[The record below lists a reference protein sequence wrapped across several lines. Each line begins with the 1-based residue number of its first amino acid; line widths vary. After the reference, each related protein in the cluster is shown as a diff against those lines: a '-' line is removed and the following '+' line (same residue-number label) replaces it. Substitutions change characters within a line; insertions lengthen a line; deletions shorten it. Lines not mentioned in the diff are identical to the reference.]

1 MKTKR
6 ARRLRWR
13 LAMPLTVAFFLLWLG
28 TMVVLTNSACDRL
41 EGTVSQ
47 EYEYAQKALE
57 EQWEIYQTNRDN
69 GLGAQ
74 ADHILMYNLSAASG
88 GLTDIG
94 EGGMA
99 FLVRNSL
106 GQEVRSQLSYGYGHE
121 AGVDQGQR
129 WYLYF
134 DDGLDDEG
142 QLQLARWIT
151 QHRVHSWD
159 FSLYPPDSWQWETL
173 SQIGEDLANVD
184 GTYARVTGVERPG
197 YAVDVQKIEL
207 VHPDGTTEVMV
218 ETNTTGDNSITL
230 ELKFVEIASVL
241 LPNLYSTGK
250 DGPIDMELRLAH
262 FRAAQDRVHQG
273 ATEMH
278 GSSLTVS
285 GQLFGISEGDGNA
298 MRVVGGQCDIRR
310 AAVQG
315 QWFLYISTFLLTAV
329 AVLLLSAHL
338 SRKVTEPVEQ
348 MSQGA
353 QKGRCPTD
361 GPVQELNALAEAF
374 NAAQD
379 QLEGQLERERAFT
392 RGAAH
397 ELKTPLAIIR
407 THAEALGEDIAP
419 EKRGEYLNIILEESD
434 RMGQLVGRL
443 LELTRLES
451 GVALNVAPLNLA
463 DVVREVWSPLALQLE
478 QKEVSLSLELE
489 EVWLEGDRERLK
501 EAVGNLA
508 SNALR
513 HVEKGKRIQVSLVRK
528 GEQVRISVYNDGPVI
543 PDKDLPHLFEPFYR
557 GDKSRSRD
565 SGGTG
570 LGLAIVRAAVSA
582 HGGSCG
588 VEQRAGGPCFWLCLP
603 VGQDEGTVS

>member
-13 LAMPLTVAFFLLWLG
+13 LAVPLTVAFFLLWLG

-57 EQWEIYQTNRDN
+57 EQWEIYQNNRDN
-69 GLGAQ
+69 DLGAQ

-106 GQEVRSQLSYGYGHE
+106 GQEVRSQLAYGYGHE

-142 QLQLARWIT
+142 QLKLARWLT
-151 QHRVHSWD
+151 QHRIHSWD
-159 FSLYPPDSWQWETL
+159 FALYPPDSWQRETL
-173 SQIGEDLANVD
+173 SQNGEDLANVD
-184 GTYARVTGVERPG
+184 GTYARVTGVERSG
-197 YAVDVQKIEL
+197 YAMDVQKIEL

-218 ETNTTGDNSITL
+218 ETDTTGEDSITL
-230 ELKFVEIASVL
+230 ELKFMRVASVL
-241 LPNLYSTGK
+241 LPDYRGEGK
-250 DGPIDMELRLAH
+250 AGPIDMELRLSN
-262 FRAAQDRVHQG
+262 FREAQNRVHQG

-278 GSSLTVS
+278 GSSFIVS
-285 GQLFGISEGDGNA
+285 GKLFGITEEDSHA
-298 MRVVGGQCDIRR
+298 IRVVGGQCDIRR

-315 QWFLYISTFLLTAV
+315 QWFLYISTFLLTAA

-338 SRKVTEPVEQ
+338 SKQVTRPVEQ
-348 MSQGA
+348 LSQGA
-353 QKGRCPTD
+353 QKGRCETD
-361 GPVQELNALAEAF
+361 GPVQELNALGEAF
-374 NAAQD
+374 NASQE

-463 DVVREVWSPLALQLE
+463 DVVREVWNPLALQLE

-513 HVEKGKRIQVSLVRK
+513 HVEKGKRIQVSLVK
-528 GEQVRISVYNDGPVI
+528 QGEQVRISVYNDGPVI

>member
-13 LAMPLTVAFFLLWLG
+13 LAVPLTVAFFLLWLG
-28 TMVVLTNSACDRL
+28 TMVVLTNFACDRL

-57 EQWEIYQTNRDN
+57 EQWEIYQNNRDN

-106 GQEVRSQLSYGYGHE
+106 GQEVRSQLAYGYGHE

-142 QLQLARWIT
+142 QLQLARWLT
-151 QHRVHSWD
+151 QHRSRSWD
-159 FSLYPPDSWQWETL
+159 FALYPPDSWP
-173 SQIGEDLANVD
+173 GDGDLPNVD
-184 GTYARVTGVERPG
+184 GTYARVTGVERSG
-197 YAVDVQKIEL
+197 YAIDVQKIEL
-207 VHPDGTTEVMV
+207 VHPDGTTETMV
-218 ETNTTGDNSITL
+218 ETDTTGEDSITL
-230 ELKFVEIASVL
+230 ELKFMRVASVL
-241 LPNLYSTGK
+241 LPDYRGEGK
-250 DGPIDMELRLAH
+250 AGPIDMELRLSN
-262 FRAAQDRVHQG
+262 FREAQNRVHQG

-278 GSSLTVS
+278 GSSFIVS
-285 GQLFGISEGDGNA
+285 GKLFGITEEDSHA
-298 MRVVGGQCDIRR
+298 IRVVGGQCDIRR

-315 QWFLYISTFLLTAV
+315 QWFLYISTFLLTAA

-338 SRKVTEPVEQ
+338 SKQVTRPVEQ
-348 MSQGA
+348 LSQGA
-353 QKGRCPTD
+353 QKGRCETD

-397 ELKTPLAIIR
+397 ELKTPLAFIR

-451 GVALNVAPLNLA
+451 GVALNVARLNLA
-463 DVVREVWSPLALQLE
+463 DVVREVWNPLALQLE

-513 HVEKGKRIQVSLVRK
+513 HVEKGKHIQVSLAK
-528 GEQVRISVYNDGPVI
+528 QGEQVRVSVYNDGPAI

-603 VGQDEGTVS
+603 VGQNEGTVS

>member
-6 ARRLRWR
+6 PRRLRWR
-13 LAMPLTVAFFLLWLG
+13 LAVPLTAAFFLLWLG

-57 EQWEIYQTNRDN
+57 EQWEIYQNNRDN
-69 GLGAQ
+69 DLGAQ

-106 GQEVRSQLSYGYGHE
+106 GQEVHSQLAYGYGHE

-142 QLQLARWIT
+142 QLKLARWLT
-151 QHRVHSWD
+151 QHRSRSWD
-159 FSLYPPDSWQWETL
+159 FALYSPDSWPGD
-173 SQIGEDLANVD
+173 SDLPNVD
-184 GTYARVTGVERPG
+184 GTYARVTGVERSG
-197 YAVDVQKIEL
+197 YAIDVQKIEL
-207 VHPDGTTEVMV
+207 VHPDGTTETMV
-218 ETNTTGDNSITL
+218 ETDTTGEDSITL
-230 ELKFVEIASVL
+230 ELKFMRVASVL
-241 LPNLYSTGK
+241 LPDYRGEGK
-250 DGPIDMELRLAH
+250 AGPIDMELRLSH
-262 FRAAQDRVHQG
+262 FRAAQDRVHRG
-273 ATEMH
+273 TEEMD

-285 GQLFGISEGDGNA
+285 GQLFGITEEDSHA
-298 MRVVGGQCDIRR
+298 IRVVGGQCDIRR

-315 QWFLYISTFLLTAV
+315 QWFLYLSTFLPTAA
-329 AVLLLSAHL
+329 AVLLLSAYL
-338 SRKVTEPVEQ
+338 SKQVTRPVERL
-348 MSQGA
+348 SQGA
-353 QKGRCPTD
+353 QKGRCEID
-361 GPVQELNALAEAF
+361 GPVQELNALGEAF

-463 DVVREVWSPLALQLE
+463 DVVREVWNPLALQLE

-513 HVEKGKRIQVSLVRK
+513 HVEKGKHIQVSLAK
-528 GEQVRISVYNDGPVI
+528 QGEQVRVSVYNDGPAI

-603 VGQDEGTVS
+603 VGQNEGTVS

>member
-1 MKTKR
+1 MNKSR
-6 ARRLRWR
+6 PRRLRWR
-13 LAMPLTVAFFLLWLG
+13 LAVPLTVAFFLLWLG

-57 EQWEIYQTNRDN
+57 EQWEIYQNNRNND
-69 GLGAQ
+69 LGAQ

-106 GQEVRSQLSYGYGHE
+106 GQEVRSQLAYGYGHE

-134 DDGLDDEG
+134 DSGLDDEG

-151 QHRVHSWD
+151 QHRSRSGD
-159 FSLYPPDSWQWETL
+159 FALYPPDSWQWDTL
-173 SQIGEDLANVD
+173 TEDGSNPPNAD
-184 GTYARVTGVERPG
+184 GTYARVTGVERSG
-197 YAVDVQKIEL
+197 YAMDVQKIEL
-207 VHPDGTTEVMV
+207 VHPDGTTETMV
-218 ETNTTGDNSITL
+218 ETDTTGEDSITL
-230 ELKFVEIASVL
+230 ELKFMRVGSVL
-241 LPNLYSTGK
+241 VPDYYSNRN
-250 DGPIDMELRLAH
+250 DGPIDMELRLSN

-285 GQLFGISEGDGNA
+285 GQLFGISEDGNA
-298 MRVVGGQCDIRR
+298 MRVVAGQYDIRR

-315 QWFLYISTFLLTAV
+315 QWFLYLSTFLLTAA

-338 SRKVTEPVEQ
+338 SKQVTRPVEQ
-348 MSQGA
+348 LSQGA
-353 QKGRCPTD
+353 QKGRCKTD
-361 GPVQELNALAEAF
+361 GPVQELNALGEAF
-374 NAAQD
+374 NAAQE

-419 EKRGEYLNIILEESD
+419 EKLGEYLNIILEESD

-451 GVALNVAPLNLA
+451 GVALNMAPLNLA

-528 GEQVRISVYNDGPVI
+528 GEQVRISVYNDGPLI
-543 PDKDLPHLFEPFYR
+543 SEKDLPHLFEPFYR

>member
-13 LAMPLTVAFFLLWLG
+13 LAVPLTVAFFLLWLG

-57 EQWEIYQTNRDN
+57 EQWEIYQNNRDN

-106 GQEVRSQLSYGYGHE
+106 GQEVRSQLAYGYGHE

-151 QHRVHSWD
+151 QRRIHSWD
-159 FSLYPPDSWQWETL
+159 FALYPPDSWQWETL
-173 SQIGEDLANVD
+173 SQNGEDLANVD

-207 VHPDGTTEVMV
+207 VHPDGTTEVIV
-218 ETNTTGDNSITL
+218 ETNTTGENSITL

-250 DGPIDMELRLAH
+250 DGPVDMELRLSN
-262 FRAAQDRVHQG
+262 FREAQNRVHQG

-285 GQLFGISEGDGNA
+285 GQLFGISQGDGNA

-315 QWFLYISTFLLTAV
+315 QWFLYLSTFLLTAA

-338 SRKVTEPVEQ
+338 SKQVTRPVERL
-348 MSQGA
+348 SQGA
-353 QKGRCPTD
+353 QKGRCEID

-374 NAAQD
+374 NAAQE

-419 EKRGEYLNIILEESD
+419 DKRGEYLNIILEESD

-451 GVALNVAPLNLA
+451 GVALNVARLNLA
-463 DVVREVWSPLALQLE
+463 DVVREVWNPLALQLE
-478 QKEVSLSLELE
+478 KKEVSLSLELE

-513 HVEKGKRIQVSLVRK
+513 HVERGKRIQVSLVK
-528 GEQVRISVYNDGPVI
+528 QGEQVRVSVYNDGPVI

>member
-1 MKTKR
+1 MNKSR
-6 ARRLRWR
+6 PRRLRWR
-13 LAMPLTVAFFLLWLG
+13 LAVPLTVAFFLLWLG

-57 EQWEIYQTNRDN
+57 EQWEIYQNNRDN

-88 GLTDIG
+88 GLTDVG

-106 GQEVRSQLSYGYGHE
+106 GQEVRSQLAYGYGHE

-151 QHRVHSWD
+151 QRRIHSWD
-159 FSLYPPDSWQWETL
+159 FALYPPDSWQRETL
-173 SQIGEDLANVD
+173 SQNGEDLANVD
-184 GTYARVTGVERPG
+184 GTYARVTGVERSG
-197 YAVDVQKIEL
+197 YAIDVQKIEL

-218 ETNTTGDNSITL
+218 ETDTTGEDSITL
-230 ELKFVEIASVL
+230 ELKFMRVASVL
-241 LPNLYSTGK
+241 LPDYRGEGK
-250 DGPIDMELRLAH
+250 AGPIDMELRLSN
-262 FRAAQDRVHQG
+262 FREAQNRVHQG

-278 GSSLTVS
+278 GSSFIVS
-285 GQLFGISEGDGNA
+285 GKLFGITEEDSHA
-298 MRVVGGQCDIRR
+298 IRVVGGQCDIRR

-315 QWFLYISTFLLTAV
+315 QWFLYISTFLLTAA

-338 SRKVTEPVEQ
+338 SKQVTRPVEQ
-348 MSQGA
+348 LSQGA
-353 QKGRCPTD
+353 QKGRCEID

-451 GVALNVAPLNLA
+451 GVALNVARLNLA
-463 DVVREVWSPLALQLE
+463 DVVREVWNPLALQLE

-513 HVEKGKRIQVSLVRK
+513 HVKKGKRIQVSLVK
-528 GEQVRISVYNDGPVI
+528 QGEQVRVSVYNDGPLI
-543 PDKDLPHLFEPFYR
+543 SEKDLPHLFEPFYR

-603 VGQDEGTVS
+603 VGQVEEAVS

>member
-1 MKTKR
+1 
-6 ARRLRWR
+6 
-13 LAMPLTVAFFLLWLG
+13 
-28 TMVVLTNSACDRL
+28 
-41 EGTVSQ
+41 
-47 EYEYAQKALE
+47 
-57 EQWEIYQTNRDN
+57 
-69 GLGAQ
+69 
-74 ADHILMYNLSAASG
+74 
-88 GLTDIG
+88 
-94 EGGMA
+94 MA

-106 GQEVRSQLSYGYGHE
+106 GQEVHSQLAYGYGHE

-134 DDGLDDEG
+134 DSGLDDQG
-142 QLQLARWIT
+142 QLQLARWLT
-151 QHRVHSWD
+151 QHRSRSWD
-159 FSLYPPDSWQWETL
+159 FALYPPDSWPWDTL
-173 SQIGEDLANVD
+173 TEDGSNPPNAD
-184 GTYARVTGVERPG
+184 GTYARVTGVERSG
-197 YAVDVQKIEL
+197 YAMDVQKIEL
-207 VHPDGTTEVMV
+207 MHPDGTTETMV
-218 ETNTTGDNSITL
+218 ETDTTGEDSITL
-230 ELKFVEIASVL
+230 ELKFMRVGSVL
-241 LPNLYSTGK
+241 VPDYYSDRN
-250 DGPIDMELRLAH
+250 DGPIDMELRLSH
-262 FRAAQDRVHQG
+262 FRAAQNRVHQG
-273 ATEMH
+273 ATEMY

-285 GQLFGISEGDGNA
+285 GQLSGISEGNA
-298 MRVVGGQCDIRR
+298 MRLVAGEYDTTR

-329 AVLLLSAHL
+329 AVLLLSAYL
-338 SRKVTEPVEQ
+338 SKQVTRPVEQ

-353 QKGRCPTD
+353 QKGRCETD

-374 NAAQD
+374 NAAQE

-513 HVEKGKRIQVSLVRK
+513 HVEKGKCIQVSLVRK
-528 GEQVRISVYNDGPVI
+528 GGQVCVSVYNDGPLI
-543 PDKDLPHLFEPFYR
+543 SEKDLPHLFEPFYR

>member
-1 MKTKR
+1 MNKSR
-6 ARRLRWR
+6 PRRLRWR
-13 LAMPLTVAFFLLWLG
+13 LAVPLTVAFFLLWLG

-57 EQWEIYQTNRDN
+57 EQWEIYQNNRDN
-69 GLGAQ
+69 DLGAQ

-106 GQEVRSQLSYGYGHE
+106 GQEVRSQLAYGYGHE

-151 QHRVHSWD
+151 QRRIHSWD
-159 FSLYPPDSWQWETL
+159 FALYPPDSWQRETL
-173 SQIGEDLANVD
+173 SQNGEDLANVD
-184 GTYARVTGVERPG
+184 GTYARVTGVERSG
-197 YAVDVQKIEL
+197 YAIDVQKIEL

-218 ETNTTGDNSITL
+218 ETDTTGEDSITL
-230 ELKFVEIASVL
+230 ELKFMRVASVL
-241 LPNLYSTGK
+241 LPDYRGEGK
-250 DGPIDMELRLAH
+250 AGPIDMELRLSN
-262 FRAAQDRVHQG
+262 FREAQNRVHQG

-278 GSSLTVS
+278 GSSFIVS
-285 GQLFGISEGDGNA
+285 GKLFGITEEDSHA
-298 MRVVGGQCDIRR
+298 IRVVGGQCDIRR

-315 QWFLYISTFLLTAV
+315 QWFLYISTFLLTAA

-338 SRKVTEPVEQ
+338 SKQVTRPVEQ
-348 MSQGA
+348 LSQGA
-353 QKGRCPTD
+353 QKGRCETD

-463 DVVREVWSPLALQLE
+463 DVVREVWNPLALQLE

-513 HVEKGKRIQVSLVRK
+513 HVKKGKRIQVSLVK
-528 GEQVRISVYNDGPVI
+528 QGEQVRVSVYNDGPVI

>member
-1 MKTKR
+1 MNKSR
-6 ARRLRWR
+6 PRRLRWR
-13 LAMPLTVAFFLLWLG
+13 LAVPLTVAFFLLWLG
-28 TMVVLTNSACDRL
+28 TMVVLTNFACDRL

-57 EQWEIYQTNRDN
+57 EQWEIYQNNRDN

-106 GQEVRSQLSYGYGHE
+106 GQEVRSQLAYGYGHE

-142 QLQLARWIT
+142 QLQLARWLT
-151 QHRVHSWD
+151 QHRSRSWD
-159 FSLYPPDSWQWETL
+159 FALYPPDSWP
-173 SQIGEDLANVD
+173 GDGDLPNVD
-184 GTYARVTGVERPG
+184 GTYARVTGVERSG
-197 YAVDVQKIEL
+197 YAIDVQKIEL

-218 ETNTTGDNSITL
+218 ETDTTGEDSITL
-230 ELKFVEIASVL
+230 ELKFMRVASVL
-241 LPNLYSTGK
+241 LPDYRGEGK
-250 DGPIDMELRLAH
+250 AGPIDMELRLSN
-262 FRAAQDRVHQG
+262 FREAQNRVHQG

-278 GSSLTVS
+278 GSSFIVS
-285 GQLFGISEGDGNA
+285 GKLSGISEGNA
-298 MRVVGGQCDIRR
+298 MRLVAGEYDTTR

-315 QWFLYISTFLLTAV
+315 QWFLYISTFLLTAA

-338 SRKVTEPVEQ
+338 SKQVTRPVEQ
-348 MSQGA
+348 LSQGA
-353 QKGRCPTD
+353 QKGRCETD

-513 HVEKGKRIQVSLVRK
+513 HVDKGKRIHVSLVRK
-528 GEQVRISVYNDGPVI
+528 GEQVRVSVYNDGPAI

-588 VEQRAGGPCFWLCLP
+588 VEHRAGGPCFWLCLP
-603 VGQDEGTVS
+603 VGQVEEAVS

>member
-13 LAMPLTVAFFLLWLG
+13 LAVPLTVAFFLLWLG
-28 TMVVLTNSACDRL
+28 TMMVLTNSACDRL
-41 EGTVSQ
+41 EGTASQ
-47 EYEYAQKALE
+47 EYEYAKKALE
-57 EQWEIYQTNRDN
+57 EQWEIYQNNRDN

-106 GQEVRSQLSYGYGHE
+106 GQEVHSQLAYGYGHE

-151 QHRVHSWD
+151 QRRIHSWD
-159 FSLYPPDSWQWETL
+159 FALYPPDSWPWDTL
-173 SQIGEDLANVD
+173 TEDGSNPPNAD
-184 GTYARVTGVERPG
+184 GTYARVTGVERSG
-197 YAVDVQKIEL
+197 YAMDVQKIEL
-207 VHPDGTTEVMV
+207 VHPDGTTETMV
-218 ETNTTGDNSITL
+218 ETDTTGEDSITL
-230 ELKFVEIASVL
+230 ELKFMRVASVL
-241 LPNLYSTGK
+241 VPDYYSDRN
-250 DGPIDMELRLAH
+250 DGPIDMELRLSH
-262 FRAAQDRVHQG
+262 FRAAQDRVHRG
-273 ATEMH
+273 TKEMY

-285 GQLFGISEGDGNA
+285 GQLSGISEGNA
-298 MRVVGGQCDIRR
+298 MRLVAGEYDTTR

-315 QWFLYISTFLLTAV
+315 QWFLYLSTFLLTAV

-338 SRKVTEPVEQ
+338 SKQVTRPVEQ
-348 MSQGA
+348 LSQGA
-353 QKGRCPTD
+353 QKGRCETD

-463 DVVREVWSPLALQLE
+463 DVVREVWNPLALQLE

-513 HVEKGKRIQVSLVRK
+513 HVEKGKRIQVSLVK
-528 GEQVRISVYNDGPVI
+528 QGEQAYLSVYNDGPLI
-543 PDKDLPHLFEPFYR
+543 SEKDLPHLFEPFYR

-603 VGQDEGTVS
+603 VGQDEETVS

>member
-1 MKTKR
+1 M
-6 ARRLRWR
+6 
-13 LAMPLTVAFFLLWLG
+13 AFFLLWLG

-57 EQWEIYQTNRDN
+57 EQWEIYQNNRDN

-106 GQEVRSQLSYGYGHE
+106 GQEVRSQLAYGYGHE

-142 QLQLARWIT
+142 QLKLARWLT
-151 QHRVHSWD
+151 QHRSRSWD
-159 FSLYPPDSWQWETL
+159 FALYPPDSWPGD
-173 SQIGEDLANVD
+173 SDLPNVD
-184 GTYARVTGVERPG
+184 CTYARVTGVERSG
-197 YAVDVQKIEL
+197 YAIDVQKIEL
-207 VHPDGTTEVMV
+207 VHPDGTTETMV
-218 ETNTTGDNSITL
+218 ETDTTGEDSITL
-230 ELKFVEIASVL
+230 ELKFMRVASVL
-241 LPNLYSTGK
+241 LPDYRGEGK
-250 DGPIDMELRLAH
+250 AGPIDMELRLAH

-315 QWFLYISTFLLTAV
+315 QWFLYLSTFLLTAA
-329 AVLLLSAHL
+329 AVLLLSAYL
-338 SRKVTEPVEQ
+338 SKQVTRPVEQ
-348 MSQGA
+348 LSQGA
-353 QKGRCPTD
+353 QKGRCATD
-361 GPVQELNALAEAF
+361 GPVRELNALAEAF
-374 NAAQD
+374 NDAQD

-451 GVALNVAPLNLA
+451 GVALNVARLNLA
-463 DVVREVWSPLALQLE
+463 DVVREVWNPLALQLE

-528 GEQVRISVYNDGPVI
+528 GEQVRVSVYNDGPVI

-588 VEQRAGGPCFWLCLP
+588 VEQRAEGPCFWLCLP

>member
-1 MKTKR
+1 MNKSR
-6 ARRLRWR
+6 PRRLRWR
-13 LAMPLTVAFFLLWLG
+13 LAVPLTVAFFLLWLG

-57 EQWEIYQTNRDN
+57 EQWEIYQNNRDN

-106 GQEVRSQLSYGYGHE
+106 GQEVHSQLAYGYGHE

-142 QLQLARWIT
+142 QLLLARWLT
-151 QHRVHSWD
+151 QHRSRSWD
-159 FSLYPPDSWQWETL
+159 FALYPPDSWPGDSEL
-173 SQIGEDLANVD
+173 PNVD
-184 GTYARVTGVERPG
+184 GTYARVTGVERSG
-197 YAVDVQKIEL
+197 YAIDVQKIEL
-207 VHPDGTTEVMV
+207 VHPDGTTETMV
-218 ETNTTGDNSITL
+218 ETDTTGEDSITL
-230 ELKFVEIASVL
+230 ELKFMRVASVL
-241 LPNLYSTGK
+241 LPDYRGEGK
-250 DGPIDMELRLAH
+250 AGPIDMELRLAH

-298 MRVVGGQCDIRR
+298 MRVVGGQYDIRR

-315 QWFLYISTFLLTAV
+315 QWFLYLSTFLLTAA
-329 AVLLLSAHL
+329 AVLLLSAYL
-338 SRKVTEPVEQ
+338 SKQVTRPVEQ
-348 MSQGA
+348 LSQGA
-353 QKGRCPTD
+353 QKGRCATD
-361 GPVQELNALAEAF
+361 GPVRELNALAEAF
-374 NAAQD
+374 NDAQD

-451 GVALNVAPLNLA
+451 GVALNVARLNLA
-463 DVVREVWSPLALQLE
+463 DVVREVWNPLALQLE

-528 GEQVRISVYNDGPVI
+528 GEQVRVSVYNDGPVI

-582 HGGSCG
+582 DGGSCG
-588 VEQRAGGPCFWLCLP
+588 VEQRAEGPCFWLCLP

>member
-13 LAMPLTVAFFLLWLG
+13 LAVPLTVAFFLLWLG
-28 TMVVLTNSACDRL
+28 TMVVLTNFACDRL

-57 EQWEIYQTNRDN
+57 EQWEIYQNNRDN

-106 GQEVRSQLSYGYGHE
+106 GQEVRSQLAYGYGHE

-142 QLQLARWIT
+142 QLQLARWLT
-151 QHRVHSWD
+151 QHRSRSWD
-159 FSLYPPDSWQWETL
+159 FALYPPDSWP
-173 SQIGEDLANVD
+173 GDGDLPNVD
-184 GTYARVTGVERPG
+184 GTYARVTGVERSG
-197 YAVDVQKIEL
+197 YAIDVQKIEL
-207 VHPDGTTEVMV
+207 VHPDGTTETMV
-218 ETNTTGDNSITL
+218 ETDTTGEDSITL
-230 ELKFVEIASVL
+230 ELKFMRVASVL
-241 LPNLYSTGK
+241 LPDYRGEGK
-250 DGPIDMELRLAH
+250 AGPIDMELRLSN
-262 FRAAQDRVHQG
+262 FREAQNRVHQG

-278 GSSLTVS
+278 GSSFIVS
-285 GQLFGISEGDGNA
+285 GKLFGITEEDSHA
-298 MRVVGGQCDIRR
+298 IRVVGGQCDIRR

-315 QWFLYISTFLLTAV
+315 QWFLYISTFLLTAA

-338 SRKVTEPVEQ
+338 SKQVTRPVEQ
-348 MSQGA
+348 LSQGA
-353 QKGRCPTD
+353 QKGRCETD

-451 GVALNVAPLNLA
+451 GVALNVARLNLA
-463 DVVREVWSPLALQLE
+463 DVVREVWNPLALQLE

-513 HVEKGKRIQVSLVRK
+513 HVEKGKHIQVSLAK
-528 GEQVRISVYNDGPVI
+528 QGEQVRVSVYNDGPAI

-582 HGGSCG
+582 YGGSCG

-603 VGQDEGTVS
+603 VGQNEGTVS

>member
-1 MKTKR
+1 MNKSR
-6 ARRLRWR
+6 PMRLRWR
-13 LAMPLTVAFFLLWLG
+13 LAVPLTVAFFLLWLG

-57 EQWEIYQTNRDN
+57 EQWEIYQNNRDN

-106 GQEVRSQLSYGYGHE
+106 GQEVRSQLAYGYGHE

-142 QLQLARWIT
+142 QLQLARWLT
-151 QHRVHSWD
+151 QHRSRSWD
-159 FSLYPPDSWQWETL
+159 FALYPPDSWP
-173 SQIGEDLANVD
+173 GDGDLPNVD
-184 GTYARVTGVERPG
+184 GTYARVTGVERSG
-197 YAVDVQKIEL
+197 YAIDVQKIEL

-218 ETNTTGDNSITL
+218 ETDTTGEDSITL
-230 ELKFVEIASVL
+230 ELKFMRVASVL
-241 LPNLYSTGK
+241 LPDYRGEGK
-250 DGPIDMELRLAH
+250 AGPIDMELRLSN
-262 FRAAQDRVHQG
+262 FREAQNRVHQG

-278 GSSLTVS
+278 GSSFIVS
-285 GQLFGISEGDGNA
+285 GKLFGITEENSHA
-298 MRVVGGQCDIRR
+298 IRVVGGQCDIRR

-315 QWFLYISTFLLTAV
+315 QWFLYISTFLLTAA

-338 SRKVTEPVEQ
+338 SKQVTRPVERL
-348 MSQGA
+348 SQGA
-353 QKGRCPTD
+353 QKGRCEID

-463 DVVREVWSPLALQLE
+463 DVVREVWNPLALQLE

-513 HVEKGKRIQVSLVRK
+513 HVEKGKCIQVSLVK
-528 GEQVRISVYNDGPVI
+528 QGEQVRVSVYNDGPII

-588 VEQRAGGPCFWLCLP
+588 VEQWAGGPCFWLCLP

>member
-1 MKTKR
+1 MNKSR
-6 ARRLRWR
+6 PRRLRWR
-13 LAMPLTVAFFLLWLG
+13 LAVPLTVAFFLLWLG

-57 EQWEIYQTNRDN
+57 EQWEIYQNNRDN

-106 GQEVRSQLSYGYGHE
+106 GQEVRSQLAYGYGHE

-142 QLQLARWIT
+142 QLKLARWLT
-151 QHRVHSWD
+151 QHRSRSWD
-159 FSLYPPDSWQWETL
+159 FALYPPDSWPGD
-173 SQIGEDLANVD
+173 SDLPNVD
-184 GTYARVTGVERPG
+184 GTYARVTGVERSG
-197 YAVDVQKIEL
+197 YAIDVQKIEL
-207 VHPDGTTEVMV
+207 VHPDGTTETMV
-218 ETNTTGDNSITL
+218 ETDTTGEDSITL
-230 ELKFVEIASVL
+230 ELKFMRVASVL
-241 LPNLYSTGK
+241 LPDYRGEGK
-250 DGPIDMELRLAH
+250 AGPIDMELRLAH

-315 QWFLYISTFLLTAV
+315 QWFLYLSTFLLTAA
-329 AVLLLSAHL
+329 AVLLLSAYL
-338 SRKVTEPVEQ
+338 SKQVTRPVEQ
-348 MSQGA
+348 LSQGA
-353 QKGRCPTD
+353 QKGRCATD
-361 GPVQELNALAEAF
+361 GPVRELNALAEAF
-374 NAAQD
+374 NDAQD

-451 GVALNVAPLNLA
+451 GVALNVARLNLA
-463 DVVREVWSPLALQLE
+463 DVVREVWNPLALQLE

-528 GEQVRISVYNDGPVI
+528 GEQVRVSVYNDGPVI

-588 VEQRAGGPCFWLCLP
+588 VEQRAEGPCFWLCLP

>member
-13 LAMPLTVAFFLLWLG
+13 LAVPLTVAFFLLWLG

-57 EQWEIYQTNRDN
+57 EQWEIYQNNRDN

-106 GQEVRSQLSYGYGHE
+106 GQEVRSQLAYGYGHE

-142 QLQLARWIT
+142 QLKLARWLT
-151 QHRVHSWD
+151 QHRSRSWD
-159 FSLYPPDSWQWETL
+159 FALYPSDSWP
-173 SQIGEDLANVD
+173 GDGDLPNVD

-218 ETNTTGDNSITL
+218 ETDTTGEDSITL
-230 ELKFVEIASVL
+230 ELKFMRVASVL
-241 LPNLYSTGK
+241 LPDYRGEGK
-250 DGPIDMELRLAH
+250 AGPIDMELRLSN
-262 FRAAQDRVHQG
+262 FREAQNRVHQG

-278 GSSLTVS
+278 GSSFIVS
-285 GQLFGISEGDGNA
+285 GKLFGITEENSHA
-298 MRVVGGQCDIRR
+298 IRVVGGQCDIRR

-315 QWFLYISTFLLTAV
+315 QWFLYISTFLLTAA
-329 AVLLLSAHL
+329 AVLLLSAYL
-338 SRKVTEPVEQ
+338 SKQVTRPVERL
-348 MSQGA
+348 SQGA
-353 QKGRCPTD
+353 QKGRCETD

-478 QKEVSLSLELE
+478 KKEVSLSLELE

-513 HVEKGKRIQVSLVRK
+513 HVEKGKRIQVSLVK
-528 GEQVRISVYNDGPVI
+528 QGEQAYLSVYNDGPLI
-543 PDKDLPHLFEPFYR
+543 SEKDLPHLFEPFYR

>member
-1 MKTKR
+1 MNKSR
-6 ARRLRWR
+6 PRRLRWR
-13 LAMPLTVAFFLLWLG
+13 LAVPLTVAFFLLWLG

-47 EYEYAQKALE
+47 EYEYGQKALE
-57 EQWEIYQTNRDN
+57 EQWEIYQNNRDN
-69 GLGAQ
+69 DLGAQ

-106 GQEVRSQLSYGYGHE
+106 GQEVRSQLAYGYGHE

-134 DDGLDDEG
+134 DSGLDDQG
-142 QLQLARWIT
+142 QLQLARWLT
-151 QHRVHSWD
+151 QHRSRSWD
-159 FSLYPPDSWQWETL
+159 FALYPPDSWPGD
-173 SQIGEDLANVD
+173 SDLPNVD
-184 GTYARVTGVERPG
+184 GTYARVTGVERSG
-197 YAVDVQKIEL
+197 YAIDVQKIEL
-207 VHPDGTTEVMV
+207 VHPDGTTETMV
-218 ETNTTGDNSITL
+218 ETDTTGEDSITL
-230 ELKFVEIASVL
+230 ELKFMRVASVL
-241 LPNLYSTGK
+241 LPDYRGEGK
-250 DGPIDMELRLAH
+250 AGPIDMELRLSN
-262 FRAAQDRVHQG
+262 FREAQNRVHQG

-278 GSSLTVS
+278 GSSFIVS
-285 GQLFGISEGDGNA
+285 GKLFGITEENSHA
-298 MRVVGGQCDIRR
+298 IRVVGGQCDIRR

-315 QWFLYISTFLLTAV
+315 QWFLYISTFLLTAA

-338 SRKVTEPVEQ
+338 SKQVTRPVERL
-348 MSQGA
+348 SQGA
-353 QKGRCPTD
+353 QKGRCEID

-463 DVVREVWSPLALQLE
+463 DVVREVWNPLALQLE

-513 HVEKGKRIQVSLVRK
+513 HVEKGKCIQVSLVK
-528 GEQVRISVYNDGPVI
+528 QGEQVRVSVYNDGPII

-588 VEQRAGGPCFWLCLP
+588 VEQWAGGPCFWLCLP

>member
-13 LAMPLTVAFFLLWLG
+13 LAVPLTVAFFLLWLG

-57 EQWEIYQTNRDN
+57 EQWEIYQNNRDN
-69 GLGAQ
+69 DLGAQ

-106 GQEVRSQLSYGYGHE
+106 GQEVRSQLAYGYGHE

-134 DDGLDDEG
+134 DEGLDDQG
-142 QLQLARWIT
+142 QLELARWIT
-151 QHRVHSWD
+151 QRRIHSWD
-159 FSLYPPDSWQWETL
+159 FALYPPDSWQWEML
-173 SQIGEDLANVD
+173 SQNGEDLANVD

-207 VHPDGTTEVMV
+207 VHPDGTTEVVV
-218 ETNTTGDNSITL
+218 ETNTTGENSITL

-250 DGPIDMELRLAH
+250 DGPVDMELRLSN
-262 FRAAQDRVHQG
+262 FREAQNRVHQG

-285 GQLFGISEGDGNA
+285 GQLFGISQGDGNA

-310 AAVQG
+310 AAVQE
-315 QWFLYISTFLLTAV
+315 QWFLYLSTFLLTMA

-338 SRKVTEPVEQ
+338 SRKVTGPVERL
-348 MSQGA
+348 SQGA

-419 EKRGEYLNIILEESD
+419 DKRGEYLNIILEESD

-451 GVALNVAPLNLA
+451 GVALNVARLNLA
-463 DVVREVWSPLALQLE
+463 DVVREVWNPLALQLE

-513 HVEKGKRIQVSLVRK
+513 HVERGKNIQVSLVK
-528 GEQVRISVYNDGPVI
+528 QGEQVYLSVYNDGPVI

-588 VEQRAGGPCFWLCLP
+588 VAQRAGGPCFWLCLP
-603 VGQDEGTVS
+603 VGQVEEAVS

>member
-13 LAMPLTVAFFLLWLG
+13 LAVPLTVAFFLLWLG

-57 EQWEIYQTNRDN
+57 EQWEIYQNNRDN

-106 GQEVRSQLSYGYGHE
+106 GQEVRSQLAYGYGHE

-151 QHRVHSWD
+151 QRRIHSWD
-159 FSLYPPDSWQWETL
+159 FALYPPDSWQRETL
-173 SQIGEDLANVD
+173 SQNGEDLANVD

-218 ETNTTGDNSITL
+218 ETDTTGEDSITL
-230 ELKFVEIASVL
+230 ELKFMRVASVL
-241 LPNLYSTGK
+241 LPDYRGEGK
-250 DGPIDMELRLAH
+250 AGPIDMELRLSN
-262 FRAAQDRVHQG
+262 FREAQNRVHQG

-315 QWFLYISTFLLTAV
+315 QWFLYISTFLLTAA
-329 AVLLLSAHL
+329 AVLLLFAHL
-338 SRKVTEPVEQ
+338 SKQVTRPVEQ
-348 MSQGA
+348 LSQGA
-353 QKGRCPTD
+353 QKGRCEID

-463 DVVREVWSPLALQLE
+463 DVVREVWNPLALQLE

-513 HVEKGKRIQVSLVRK
+513 HVKKGKRIQVSLVK
-528 GEQVRISVYNDGPVI
+528 QGEQVRVSVYNDGPVI

>member
-1 MKTKR
+1 MNKSR
-6 ARRLRWR
+6 PRRLRWR
-13 LAMPLTVAFFLLWLG
+13 LAVPLTVAFFLLWLG

-57 EQWEIYQTNRDN
+57 EQWETYQNNRDN

-106 GQEVRSQLSYGYGHE
+106 GQEVRSQLAYGYGHE

-142 QLQLARWIT
+142 QLKLARWLT
-151 QHRVHSWD
+151 QHRSRSWD
-159 FSLYPPDSWQWETL
+159 FALYPPDSWPGD
-173 SQIGEDLANVD
+173 SDLPNVD
-184 GTYARVTGVERPG
+184 GTYARVTGVERSG
-197 YAVDVQKIEL
+197 YAIDVQKIEL
-207 VHPDGTTEVMV
+207 VHPDGTTETMV
-218 ETNTTGDNSITL
+218 ETDTTGEDSITL
-230 ELKFVEIASVL
+230 ELKFMRVASVL
-241 LPNLYSTGK
+241 LPDYRGEGK
-250 DGPIDMELRLAH
+250 AGPIDMELRLAH

-298 MRVVGGQCDIRR
+298 MRVVGGQYDIRR

-315 QWFLYISTFLLTAV
+315 QWFLYLSTFLLTAA
-329 AVLLLSAHL
+329 AVLLLSAYL
-338 SRKVTEPVEQ
+338 SKQVTRPVEQ
-348 MSQGA
+348 LSQGA
-353 QKGRCPTD
+353 QKGRCATD
-361 GPVQELNALAEAF
+361 GPVRELNALAEAF
-374 NAAQD
+374 NDAQD

-451 GVALNVAPLNLA
+451 GVALNVARLNLA
-463 DVVREVWSPLALQLE
+463 DVVREVWNPLALQLE

-528 GEQVRISVYNDGPVI
+528 GEQVRVSVYNDGPVI

-588 VEQRAGGPCFWLCLP
+588 VEQRAEGPCFWLCLP

>member
-13 LAMPLTVAFFLLWLG
+13 LAVPLTVAFFLLWLG

-57 EQWEIYQTNRDN
+57 EQWEIYQNNRDN

-106 GQEVRSQLSYGYGHE
+106 GQEVRSQLAYGYGHE

-134 DDGLDDEG
+134 DDGLDDQG
-142 QLQLARWIT
+142 QLQLARWLT
-151 QHRVHSWD
+151 QHRSRSWD
-159 FSLYPPDSWQWETL
+159 FTLYPPDSWP
-173 SQIGEDLANVD
+173 GDGDLPNVD
-184 GTYARVTGVERPG
+184 GTYARVTGVERSG
-197 YAVDVQKIEL
+197 YAIDVQKIEL
-207 VHPDGTTEVMV
+207 VHPDATTEVMV
-218 ETNTTGDNSITL
+218 ETDTTGEDSITL
-230 ELKFVEIASVL
+230 ELKFMRVASVL
-241 LPNLYSTGK
+241 LPDYRGEGK
-250 DGPIDMELRLAH
+250 AGPIDMELRLSN
-262 FRAAQDRVHQG
+262 FREAQNRVHQG

-278 GSSLTVS
+278 GSSFIVS
-285 GQLFGISEGDGNA
+285 GKLFGITEENSHA
-298 MRVVGGQCDIRR
+298 IRVVGGQCDIRR

-315 QWFLYISTFLLTAV
+315 QWFLYISTFLLTAA
-329 AVLLLSAHL
+329 AVLLLSAYL
-338 SRKVTEPVEQ
+338 SKQVTRPVERL
-348 MSQGA
+348 SQGA
-353 QKGRCPTD
+353 QKGRCETD

-463 DVVREVWSPLALQLE
+463 DVVREVWNPLALQLE

-513 HVEKGKRIQVSLVRK
+513 HVEKGKRIQVSLVK
-528 GEQVRISVYNDGPVI
+528 QGEQVRVSVYNDGPAI

-603 VGQDEGTVS
+603 VGQVEEAVS

>member
-13 LAMPLTVAFFLLWLG
+13 LAVPLTVAFFLLWLG

-88 GLTDIG
+88 GLIDIG

-106 GQEVRSQLSYGYGHE
+106 GQEVRSQLAYGYGHE

-134 DDGLDDEG
+134 DDGLDDQG
-142 QLQLARWIT
+142 QLQLARWLT
-151 QHRVHSWD
+151 QHRSRSWD
-159 FSLYPPDSWQWETL
+159 FALYPPDSWR
-173 SQIGEDLANVD
+173 GDGDLPNVD
-184 GTYARVTGVERPG
+184 GTYARVTGVERSG
-197 YAVDVQKIEL
+197 YAMDVQKIEL
-207 VHPDGTTEVMV
+207 VHPDGTTETMV
-218 ETNTTGDNSITL
+218 ETDTTGEDSITL
-230 ELKFVEIASVL
+230 ELKFMRVGSVL
-241 LPNLYSTGK
+241 VPDYYSDRN

-262 FRAAQDRVHQG
+262 FRAAQDRVHRG
-273 ATEMH
+273 TEEMD

-285 GQLFGISEGDGNA
+285 GQLSGISEGNA
-298 MRVVGGQCDIRR
+298 MRLVAGEYDTTR

-353 QKGRCPTD
+353 QGGRCPTD
-361 GPVQELNALAEAF
+361 GPVEELNALAEAF

-451 GVALNVAPLNLA
+451 GVALNVARLNLA

-513 HVEKGKRIQVSLVRK
+513 HVERGKRIQVSLVQQ
-528 GEQVRISVYNDGPVI
+528 GEQAYLSVYNDGPLI
-543 PDKDLPHLFEPFYR
+543 SQEDLPHLFEPFYR

-570 LGLAIVRAAVSA
+570 LGLAMVRAAVSA

-603 VGQDEGTVS
+603 AGQVEEAVS

>member
-1 MKTKR
+1 MNKSR
-6 ARRLRWR
+6 PRRLRWR
-13 LAMPLTVAFFLLWLG
+13 LAVPLTVAFFLLWLG

-57 EQWEIYQTNRDN
+57 EQWEIYQNNRDN
-69 GLGAQ
+69 DLGAQ

-106 GQEVRSQLSYGYGHE
+106 GQEVRSQLAYGYGHE

-134 DDGLDDEG
+134 DDGLDDQG
-142 QLQLARWIT
+142 QLQLARWLT
-151 QHRVHSWD
+151 QHRSRSWD
-159 FSLYPPDSWQWETL
+159 FTLYPPDSWP
-173 SQIGEDLANVD
+173 GDGDLPNVD
-184 GTYARVTGVERPG
+184 GTYARVTGVERSG
-197 YAVDVQKIEL
+197 YAIDVQKIEL
-207 VHPDGTTEVMV
+207 VHPDGTTETMV
-218 ETNTTGDNSITL
+218 ETDTTGEDSITL
-230 ELKFVEIASVL
+230 ELKFMRVASVL
-241 LPNLYSTGK
+241 LPDYRGEGK
-250 DGPIDMELRLAH
+250 AGPIDMELRLSN
-262 FRAAQDRVHQG
+262 FREAQNRVHQG

-278 GSSLTVS
+278 GSSFIVS
-285 GQLFGISEGDGNA
+285 GKLFGITEEDSHA
-298 MRVVGGQCDIRR
+298 IRVVGGQCDIRR

-315 QWFLYISTFLLTAV
+315 QWFLYISTFLLTAA

-338 SRKVTEPVEQ
+338 SKQVTRPVEQ
-348 MSQGA
+348 LSQGA
-353 QKGRCPTD
+353 QKGRCETD

-463 DVVREVWSPLALQLE
+463 DVVREVWNPLALQLE

-513 HVEKGKRIQVSLVRK
+513 HVKKGKRIQVSLVRK

>member
-1 MKTKR
+1 MNKSR
-6 ARRLRWR
+6 PRRLRWR
-13 LAMPLTVAFFLLWLG
+13 LAVPLTVAFFLLWLG

-57 EQWEIYQTNRDN
+57 EQWEIYQNNRDN

-106 GQEVRSQLSYGYGHE
+106 GQEVRSQLAYGYGHE

-134 DDGLDDEG
+134 DDGLDDQG
-142 QLQLARWIT
+142 QLQLARWLT
-151 QHRVHSWD
+151 QRRIHSWD
-159 FSLYPPDSWQWETL
+159 FALYPPDSWQRETL
-173 SQIGEDLANVD
+173 SQNGEDLANVD

-218 ETNTTGDNSITL
+218 ETDTTGEDSITL
-230 ELKFVEIASVL
+230 ELKFMRVASVL
-241 LPNLYSTGK
+241 LPDYRGEGK
-250 DGPIDMELRLAH
+250 AGPIDMELRLSN
-262 FRAAQDRVHQG
+262 FREAQNRVHQG

-278 GSSLTVS
+278 GSSFIVS
-285 GQLFGISEGDGNA
+285 GKLFGITEEDSHA
-298 MRVVGGQCDIRR
+298 IRVVGGQCDIRR

-315 QWFLYISTFLLTAV
+315 QWFLYISTFLLTAA
-329 AVLLLSAHL
+329 AVLLLSAYL
-338 SRKVTEPVEQ
+338 SKQVTRPVEQ

-353 QKGRCPTD
+353 QGGRCPTD
-361 GPVQELNALAEAF
+361 GPVEELNALAEAF

-463 DVVREVWSPLALQLE
+463 DVVREVWNPLALQLE

-513 HVEKGKRIQVSLVRK
+513 HVEKGKCIQVSLVRK
-528 GEQVRISVYNDGPVI
+528 GGQACVSVYNDGPII

-603 VGQDEGTVS
+603 VGQDEETVS

>member
-13 LAMPLTVAFFLLWLG
+13 LAVPLTVAFFLLWLG

-57 EQWEIYQTNRDN
+57 EQWEIYQNNRDN

-106 GQEVRSQLSYGYGHE
+106 GQEVHSQLAYGYGHE

-134 DDGLDDEG
+134 DSGLDDQG
-142 QLQLARWIT
+142 QLQLARWLT
-151 QHRVHSWD
+151 QHRSRSWD
-159 FSLYPPDSWQWETL
+159 FALYPPDSWPGD
-173 SQIGEDLANVD
+173 SDLPNVD
-184 GTYARVTGVERPG
+184 GTYARVTGVERSG
-197 YAVDVQKIEL
+197 YAIDVQKIEL

-218 ETNTTGDNSITL
+218 ETDTTGEDSITL
-230 ELKFVEIASVL
+230 ELKFMRVASVL
-241 LPNLYSTGK
+241 LPDYRGEGK
-250 DGPIDMELRLAH
+250 AGPIDMELRLSN
-262 FRAAQDRVHQG
+262 FREAQNRVHQG

-278 GSSLTVS
+278 GSSFIVS
-285 GQLFGISEGDGNA
+285 GKLFGITEEDSHA
-298 MRVVGGQCDIRR
+298 IRVVGGQCDIRR

-315 QWFLYISTFLLTAV
+315 QWFLYISTFLLTAA

-338 SRKVTEPVEQ
+338 SKQVTRPVEQ
-348 MSQGA
+348 LSQGA
-353 QKGRCPTD
+353 QKGRCETD

-374 NAAQD
+374 NAAQE

-451 GVALNVAPLNLA
+451 GVALNVARLNLA
-463 DVVREVWSPLALQLE
+463 DVVREVWNLLALQLE

-513 HVEKGKRIQVSLVRK
+513 HVEKGKHIQVSLAK
-528 GEQVRISVYNDGPVI
+528 QGEQVRVSVYNDGPAI
-543 PDKDLPHLFEPFYR
+543 PDKDLPQLFEPFYR

-603 VGQDEGTVS
+603 VGQVEEAVS

>member
-13 LAMPLTVAFFLLWLG
+13 LAVPLTVAFFLLWLG
-28 TMVVLTNSACDRL
+28 TMVVLTNSACDQL

-57 EQWEIYQTNRDN
+57 EQWEIYQNNRDDD
-69 GLGAQ
+69 LGAQ

-106 GQEVRSQLSYGYGHE
+106 GQEVRSQLAYGYGHE

-134 DDGLDDEG
+134 DSGLDDQG
-142 QLQLARWIT
+142 QLQLARWLT
-151 QHRVHSWD
+151 QHRSRSWD
-159 FSLYPPDSWQWETL
+159 FALYPPDSWP
-173 SQIGEDLANVD
+173 GDGDLPNVD
-184 GTYARVTGVERPG
+184 GTYARVTGVERSG
-197 YAVDVQKIEL
+197 YAIDVQKIEL

-218 ETNTTGDNSITL
+218 ETDTTGEDSITL
-230 ELKFVEIASVL
+230 ELKFMRVASVL
-241 LPNLYSTGK
+241 LPDYRGEGK
-250 DGPIDMELRLAH
+250 AGPIDMELRLSN
-262 FRAAQDRVHQG
+262 FREAQNRVHQG

-278 GSSLTVS
+278 GSSFIVS
-285 GQLFGISEGDGNA
+285 GKLFGITEKDSHA
-298 MRVVGGQCDIRR
+298 IRVVGGQCDIRR

-315 QWFLYISTFLLTAV
+315 QWFLYISTFLLTAA

-348 MSQGA
+348 LSQGA
-353 QKGRCPTD
+353 QKGRCEID

-419 EKRGEYLNIILEESD
+419 DKRGEYLNIILEESD

-463 DVVREVWSPLALQLE
+463 DVVREVWNPLALQLE

-528 GEQVRISVYNDGPVI
+528 GEQVRVSVYNDGPVI

-603 VGQDEGTVS
+603 VGQDGGAVS

>member
-1 MKTKR
+1 MNKSR
-6 ARRLRWR
+6 PRRLRWR
-13 LAMPLTVAFFLLWLG
+13 LAVPLTVAFFLLWLG
-28 TMVVLTNSACDRL
+28 TMVVLTNSACGRL

-57 EQWEIYQTNRDN
+57 EQWEIYQNNRDN
-69 GLGAQ
+69 DLGAQ

-106 GQEVRSQLSYGYGHE
+106 GQEVRSQLAYGYGHE

-142 QLQLARWIT
+142 QLQLARWLT
-151 QHRVHSWD
+151 QHRSRSWD
-159 FSLYPPDSWQWETL
+159 FALYPSDSWP
-173 SQIGEDLANVD
+173 GDGDLPNVD
-184 GTYARVTGVERPG
+184 GTYARVTGVERSG
-197 YAVDVQKIEL
+197 YAIDVQKIEL

-218 ETNTTGDNSITL
+218 ETDTTGEDSITL
-230 ELKFVEIASVL
+230 ELKFMRVASVL
-241 LPNLYSTGK
+241 LPDYRGEGK
-250 DGPIDMELRLAH
+250 AGPIDMELRLSN
-262 FRAAQDRVHQG
+262 FREAQNRVHQG

-278 GSSLTVS
+278 GSSFIVS
-285 GQLFGISEGDGNA
+285 GKLFGITEEDSHA
-298 MRVVGGQCDIRR
+298 IRVVGGQCDIRR

-315 QWFLYISTFLLTAV
+315 QWFLYISTFLLTAA

-348 MSQGA
+348 LSQGA
-353 QKGRCPTD
+353 QKGRCETD

-419 EKRGEYLNIILEESD
+419 DKRGEYLNIILEESD

-463 DVVREVWSPLALQLE
+463 DVVREVWNPLALQLE
-478 QKEVSLSLELE
+478 QKEVSLSLKLE

-513 HVEKGKRIQVSLVRK
+513 HVERGKRIQVSLVK
-528 GEQVRISVYNDGPVI
+528 QGEQVRVSVYNDGPVI

>member
-13 LAMPLTVAFFLLWLG
+13 LAVPLTVAFFLLWLG
-28 TMVVLTNSACDRL
+28 TMMVLTNSACDRL

-57 EQWEIYQTNRDN
+57 EQWEIYQNNRDN

-106 GQEVRSQLSYGYGHE
+106 GQEVRSQLAYGYGHE

-142 QLQLARWIT
+142 QLKLARWLT
-151 QHRVHSWD
+151 QHRSRSWD
-159 FSLYPPDSWQWETL
+159 FALYPSDSWP
-173 SQIGEDLANVD
+173 GDGDLPNVD
-184 GTYARVTGVERPG
+184 GTYARVTGVERSG
-197 YAVDVQKIEL
+197 YAIDVQKIEL
-207 VHPDGTTEVMV
+207 VHPDGTTETMV
-218 ETNTTGDNSITL
+218 ETDTTGEDSITL
-230 ELKFVEIASVL
+230 ELKFMRVASVL
-241 LPNLYSTGK
+241 LPDYRGEGK
-250 DGPIDMELRLAH
+250 AGPIDMELRLSN
-262 FRAAQDRVHQG
+262 FREAQNRVHQG

-278 GSSLTVS
+278 GSSFIVS
-285 GQLFGISEGDGNA
+285 GKLFGITEEDSHA
-298 MRVVGGQCDIRR
+298 IRVVGGQCDIRR

-315 QWFLYISTFLLTAV
+315 QWFLYLSTFLLTAA
-329 AVLLLSAHL
+329 AVLLLSAYL
-338 SRKVTEPVEQ
+338 SKQVTRPVERL
-348 MSQGA
+348 SQGA
-353 QKGRCPTD
+353 QKGRCEID
-361 GPVQELNALAEAF
+361 GPVQELNALGEAF

-463 DVVREVWSPLALQLE
+463 DVVREVWNPLALQLE

-489 EVWLEGDRERLK
+489 EVWLEGDRDRLK

-513 HVEKGKRIQVSLVRK
+513 HVDKGKRIQVSLVRK
-528 GEQVRISVYNDGPVI
+528 GEQVRVSVYNDGPII

-570 LGLAIVRAAVSA
+570 LGLVIVRAAVSA

>member
-13 LAMPLTVAFFLLWLG
+13 LAVPLTVAFFLLWLG
-28 TMVVLTNSACDRL
+28 TMVVLTNFACDRL

-57 EQWEIYQTNRDN
+57 EQWEIYQNNRDN

-106 GQEVRSQLSYGYGHE
+106 GQEVRSQLAYGYGHE

-134 DDGLDDEG
+134 DDGLDDQG
-142 QLQLARWIT
+142 QLQLARWLT
-151 QHRVHSWD
+151 QHRSRSWD
-159 FSLYPPDSWQWETL
+159 FALYPPDSWP
-173 SQIGEDLANVD
+173 GDGDLPNVD
-184 GTYARVTGVERPG
+184 GTYARVTGVERSG
-197 YAVDVQKIEL
+197 YAIDVQKIEL

-218 ETNTTGDNSITL
+218 ETDTTGEDSITL
-230 ELKFVEIASVL
+230 ELKFMRVASVL
-241 LPNLYSTGK
+241 LPDYRGEGK
-250 DGPIDMELRLAH
+250 AGPIDMELRLSN
-262 FRAAQDRVHQG
+262 FREAQNRVHQG

-278 GSSLTVS
+278 GSSFIVS
-285 GQLFGISEGDGNA
+285 GKLFGITEEDSHA
-298 MRVVGGQCDIRR
+298 IRVVGGQCDIRR

-315 QWFLYISTFLLTAV
+315 QWFLYISTFLLTAA

-338 SRKVTEPVEQ
+338 SKQVTRPVEQ
-348 MSQGA
+348 LSQGA
-353 QKGRCPTD
+353 QKGRCEID

-419 EKRGEYLNIILEESD
+419 EKRGEYLDIILEESD

-451 GVALNVAPLNLA
+451 GVALSRAPLNLA
-463 DVVREVWSPLALQLE
+463 DVVREVWAPLALQLE
-478 QKEVSLSLELE
+478 QKEISLSLELE

-528 GEQVRISVYNDGPVI
+528 GGQVRVSVYNDGPII

-603 VGQDEGTVS
+603 VGQVEEAVS

>member
-13 LAMPLTVAFFLLWLG
+13 LAVPLMVAFFLLWLG

-57 EQWEIYQTNRDN
+57 EQWEIYQNNRDN

-106 GQEVRSQLSYGYGHE
+106 GQEVRSQLAYGYGHE

-134 DDGLDDEG
+134 DDGLDDQG
-142 QLQLARWIT
+142 QLQLARWLT
-151 QHRVHSWD
+151 QHRSRSWD
-159 FSLYPPDSWQWETL
+159 FALYPSDSWPWDTL
-173 SQIGEDLANVD
+173 TEDGSNPPNAD
-184 GTYARVTGVERPG
+184 GTYARVTGVERSG
-197 YAVDVQKIEL
+197 YAMDVQKIEL
-207 VHPDGTTEVMV
+207 VHPDGTTETMV
-218 ETNTTGDNSITL
+218 ETDTTGEDSITL
-230 ELKFVEIASVL
+230 ELKFMRVASVL
-241 LPNLYSTGK
+241 LPDYRGEGK
-250 DGPIDMELRLAH
+250 AGPIDMELRLSN
-262 FRAAQDRVHQG
+262 FREAQNRVHQG

-278 GSSLTVS
+278 GSSFIVS
-285 GQLFGISEGDGNA
+285 GKLFGITEEDSHA
-298 MRVVGGQCDIRR
+298 IRVVGGQCDIRR

-315 QWFLYISTFLLTAV
+315 QWFLYLSTFLLTAA

-338 SRKVTEPVEQ
+338 SKQVTRPVEQ
-348 MSQGA
+348 LSQGA
-353 QKGRCPTD
+353 QKGRCETD

-451 GVALNVAPLNLA
+451 GVALNVARLNLA
-463 DVVREVWSPLALQLE
+463 DVVREVWNPLALQLE

-489 EVWLEGDRERLK
+489 EVWLEGNRERLK

-513 HVEKGKRIQVSLVRK
+513 HVERGKNIQVSLVK
-528 GEQVRISVYNDGPVI
+528 QGEQVRVSVYNDGPVI

-588 VEQRAGGPCFWLCLP
+588 VKQRAGGPCFWLCLP

>member
-1 MKTKR
+1 MNKSR
-6 ARRLRWR
+6 PRRLRWR
-13 LAMPLTVAFFLLWLG
+13 LAVPLTVAFFLLWLG
-28 TMVVLTNSACDRL
+28 TMVVLTNFACDRL

-57 EQWEIYQTNRDN
+57 EQWEIYQNNRDN

-106 GQEVRSQLSYGYGHE
+106 GQEVRSQLAYGYGHE

-142 QLQLARWIT
+142 QLQLARWLT
-151 QHRVHSWD
+151 QHRSRSWD
-159 FSLYPPDSWQWETL
+159 FALYPPDSWP
-173 SQIGEDLANVD
+173 GDGDLPNVD
-184 GTYARVTGVERPG
+184 GTYARVTGVERSG
-197 YAVDVQKIEL
+197 YAIDVQKIEL
-207 VHPDGTTEVMV
+207 VHPDGTTETMV
-218 ETNTTGDNSITL
+218 ETDTTGEDSITL
-230 ELKFVEIASVL
+230 ELKFMRVASVI
-241 LPNLYSTGK
+241 LPDYRGEGK
-250 DGPIDMELRLAH
+250 AGPIDMELRLSN
-262 FRAAQDRVHQG
+262 FREAQNRVHQG

-278 GSSLTVS
+278 GSSFIVS
-285 GQLFGISEGDGNA
+285 GKLFGITEEDSHA
-298 MRVVGGQCDIRR
+298 IRVVGGQCDIRR

-315 QWFLYISTFLLTAV
+315 QWFLYISTFLLTAA

-348 MSQGA
+348 LSQGA
-353 QKGRCPTD
+353 QKGRCEID
-361 GPVQELNALAEAF
+361 GPVQELNALGEAF

-451 GVALNVAPLNLA
+451 GVALNVARLNLA
-463 DVVREVWSPLALQLE
+463 DVVREVWNPLALQLE

-513 HVEKGKRIQVSLVRK
+513 HVEKGKCIQVSLVRK
-528 GEQVRISVYNDGPVI
+528 GGQACVLVYNDGPII

-603 VGQDEGTVS
+603 VGQDEETVS

>member
-1 MKTKR
+1 MNKSR
-6 ARRLRWR
+6 PRRLRWR
-13 LAMPLTVAFFLLWLG
+13 LAVPLTVAFFLLWLG

-57 EQWEIYQTNRDN
+57 EQWEIYQNNRDN

-106 GQEVRSQLSYGYGHE
+106 GQEVRSQLAYGYGHE

-129 WYLYF
+129 WHLYF

-142 QLQLARWIT
+142 QLKLARWIT
-151 QHRVHSWD
+151 QRRIHSWD
-159 FSLYPPDSWQWETL
+159 FALYPPDSWQRETL
-173 SQIGEDLANVD
+173 SQNGEDLPNVD
-184 GTYARVTGVERPG
+184 GTYARVTGVERSG
-197 YAVDVQKIEL
+197 YAIDVQKIEL

-218 ETNTTGDNSITL
+218 ETDTTGEDSITL
-230 ELKFVEIASVL
+230 ELKFMRVASVL
-241 LPNLYSTGK
+241 LPDYRGEGK
-250 DGPIDMELRLAH
+250 AGPIDMELRLSN
-262 FRAAQDRVHQG
+262 FREAQNRVHQG

-278 GSSLTVS
+278 GSSFIVS
-285 GQLFGISEGDGNA
+285 GKLFGITEEDSHA
-298 MRVVGGQCDIRR
+298 IRVVGGQCDIRR

-315 QWFLYISTFLLTAV
+315 QWFLYISTFLLTAA

-338 SRKVTEPVEQ
+338 SKQVTRPVEQ
-348 MSQGA
+348 LSQGA
-353 QKGRCPTD
+353 QKGRCKTD

-374 NAAQD
+374 NAAQE

-463 DVVREVWSPLALQLE
+463 DVVREVWNPLALQLE

-513 HVEKGKRIQVSLVRK
+513 HVKKGKRIQVSLVK
-528 GEQVRISVYNDGPVI
+528 QGEQVRVSVYNDGPVI

>member
-1 MKTKR
+1 MNKSR
-6 ARRLRWR
+6 PRRLRWR
-13 LAMPLTVAFFLLWLG
+13 LAVPLTVAFFLLWLG
-28 TMVVLTNSACDRL
+28 TMVVLTNSACGRL

-57 EQWEIYQTNRDN
+57 EQWEIYQNNRDN
-69 GLGAQ
+69 DLGAQ

-106 GQEVRSQLSYGYGHE
+106 GQEVRSQLAYGYGHE

-142 QLQLARWIT
+142 QLKLARWLT
-151 QHRVHSWD
+151 QHRSRSWD
-159 FSLYPPDSWQWETL
+159 FALYPSDSWPGD
-173 SQIGEDLANVD
+173 SDLPNVD
-184 GTYARVTGVERPG
+184 GTYARVTGVERSG
-197 YAVDVQKIEL
+197 YAIDVQKIEL
-207 VHPDGTTEVMV
+207 VHPDGTTETMV
-218 ETNTTGDNSITL
+218 ETDTTGEDSITL
-230 ELKFVEIASVL
+230 ELKFMRVASVL
-241 LPNLYSTGK
+241 LPDYRGEGK
-250 DGPIDMELRLAH
+250 AGPIDMELRLSN
-262 FRAAQDRVHQG
+262 FREAQNRVHQG

-278 GSSLTVS
+278 GSSFIVS
-285 GQLFGISEGDGNA
+285 GKLFGITEEDSHA
-298 MRVVGGQCDIRR
+298 IRVVGGQCDIRR

-315 QWFLYISTFLLTAV
+315 QWFLYISTFLLTAA

-338 SRKVTEPVEQ
+338 SKQVTRPVEQ
-348 MSQGA
+348 LSQGA
-353 QKGRCPTD
+353 QKGRCEID

-451 GVALNVAPLNLA
+451 GVALNVARLNLA
-463 DVVREVWSPLALQLE
+463 DVVREVWNPLALQLE

-513 HVEKGKRIQVSLVRK
+513 HVEKGKRIQVSLVK
-528 GEQVRISVYNDGPVI
+528 QGEQVRVSVYNDGPAI

>member
-13 LAMPLTVAFFLLWLG
+13 LAVPLTVAFFLLWLG
-28 TMVVLTNSACDRL
+28 TMVVLTNFACDRL

-57 EQWEIYQTNRDN
+57 EQWEIYQNNRDN

-106 GQEVRSQLSYGYGHE
+106 GQEVRSQLAYGYGHE

-142 QLQLARWIT
+142 QLQLARWLT
-151 QHRVHSWD
+151 QHRSRSWD
-159 FSLYPPDSWQWETL
+159 FALYPPDSWP
-173 SQIGEDLANVD
+173 GDGDLPNVD
-184 GTYARVTGVERPG
+184 GTYARVTGVERSG
-197 YAVDVQKIEL
+197 YAIDVQKIEL

-218 ETNTTGDNSITL
+218 ETNTTGENSITL
-230 ELKFVEIASVL
+230 ELKFMRVASVL
-241 LPNLYSTGK
+241 LPDYRGEGK
-250 DGPIDMELRLAH
+250 AGPIDMELRLSN
-262 FRAAQDRVHQG
+262 FREAQNRVHQG

-278 GSSLTVS
+278 GSSFIVS
-285 GQLFGISEGDGNA
+285 GKLFGITEEDSHA
-298 MRVVGGQCDIRR
+298 IRVVGGQCDIRR

-315 QWFLYISTFLLTAV
+315 QWFLYISTFLLTAA

-338 SRKVTEPVEQ
+338 SKQVTRPVEQ
-348 MSQGA
+348 LSQGA
-353 QKGRCPTD
+353 QKGRCETD

-419 EKRGEYLNIILEESD
+419 DKRGEYLNIILEESD

-463 DVVREVWSPLALQLE
+463 DVVREVWNPLALQLE

-513 HVEKGKRIQVSLVRK
+513 HVEKGKRIQVSLVK
-528 GEQVRISVYNDGPVI
+528 QGEQVRVSVYNDGPAI

>member
-13 LAMPLTVAFFLLWLG
+13 LAVPLTVAFFLLWLG

-57 EQWEIYQTNRDN
+57 EQWEIYQNNRDD

-106 GQEVRSQLSYGYGHE
+106 GQDVRSQLAYGYGHE

-134 DDGLDDEG
+134 DSGLDDEG

-151 QHRVHSWD
+151 QRRIHSWD
-159 FSLYPPDSWQWETL
+159 FALYPPDSWPWDTL
-173 SQIGEDLANVD
+173 TEDGSNPPNAD

-218 ETNTTGDNSITL
+218 ETNTTGENSITL
-230 ELKFVEIASVL
+230 ELKFMRVGSVL
-241 LPNLYSTGK
+241 VPDYYSDRN
-250 DGPIDMELRLAH
+250 DGPIDMELRLSH
-262 FRAAQDRVHQG
+262 FRAAQNRVHQG
-273 ATEMH
+273 ATEMY

-285 GQLFGISEGDGNA
+285 GQLSGISEGNA
-298 MRVVGGQCDIRR
+298 MRLVAGEYDTTR

-353 QKGRCPTD
+353 QKGRCETD
-361 GPVQELNALAEAF
+361 GPVQELNALGEAF
-374 NAAQD
+374 NAAQE

-451 GVALNVAPLNLA
+451 GVALNVARLNLA
-463 DVVREVWSPLALQLE
+463 DVVREVWNPLALQLE

-588 VEQRAGGPCFWLCLP
+588 VEQRTGGPCFWLCLP
-603 VGQDEGTVS
+603 VGQEEGTVS

>member
-1 MKTKR
+1 MWYHKDDKR
-6 ARRLRWR
+6 RVIPWRRFCWGSVKSFAQIGLQP
-13 LAMPLTVAFFLLWLG
+13 LA
-28 TMVVLTNSACDRL
+28 
-41 EGTVSQ
+41 
-47 EYEYAQKALE
+47 
-57 EQWEIYQTNRDN
+57 
-69 GLGAQ
+69 
-74 ADHILMYNLSAASG
+74 
-88 GLTDIG
+88 
-94 EGGMA
+94 
-99 FLVRNSL
+99 
-106 GQEVRSQLSYGYGHE
+106 
-121 AGVDQGQR
+121 

-142 QLQLARWIT
+142 QLKLARWLT
-151 QHRVHSWD
+151 QHRSRSWD
-159 FSLYPPDSWQWETL
+159 FTLYPPDSWPGD
-173 SQIGEDLANVD
+173 SDLPNVD
-184 GTYARVTGVERPG
+184 GTYARVTGVERSG
-197 YAVDVQKIEL
+197 DAIDVQKIEL

-218 ETNTTGDNSITL
+218 ETDTTGEDSITL
-230 ELKFVEIASVL
+230 ELKFMRVASVL
-241 LPNLYSTGK
+241 LPDYRGEGK
-250 DGPIDMELRLAH
+250 AGPIDMELRLSN
-262 FRAAQDRVHQG
+262 FREAQNRVHQG

-278 GSSLTVS
+278 GSSFIVS
-285 GQLFGISEGDGNA
+285 GKLFGITEENSHA
-298 MRVVGGQCDIRR
+298 IRVVGGQCDIRR

-315 QWFLYISTFLLTAV
+315 QWFLYISTFLLTAA
-329 AVLLLSAHL
+329 AVLLLSAYL
-338 SRKVTEPVEQ
+338 SKQVTRPVERL
-348 MSQGA
+348 SQGA
-353 QKGRCPTD
+353 QKGRCETD
-361 GPVQELNALAEAF
+361 GPVQELNALGEAF

-463 DVVREVWSPLALQLE
+463 DVVREVWNPLALQLE

-528 GEQVRISVYNDGPVI
+528 GEQVRVSVYNDGPLI
-543 PDKDLPHLFEPFYR
+543 SEKDLPHLFEPFYR

>member
-1 MKTKR
+1 MNKSR
-6 ARRLRWR
+6 PRRLRWR
-13 LAMPLTVAFFLLWLG
+13 LAVPLTVAFFLLWLG

-57 EQWEIYQTNRDN
+57 EQWEIYQNNRDN

-106 GQEVRSQLSYGYGHE
+106 GQEMRSQLAYGYGHE

-134 DDGLDDEG
+134 DDGLDDQG

-151 QHRVHSWD
+151 QRRIHSWD
-159 FSLYPPDSWQWETL
+159 FALYPPDSWQRETL
-173 SQIGEDLANVD
+173 SQNGEDLANVD

-218 ETNTTGDNSITL
+218 ETDTTGDNSITL

-250 DGPIDMELRLAH
+250 DGRIDMELRLAH
-262 FRAAQDRVHQG
+262 FREAQNRVHQG

-285 GQLFGISEGDGNA
+285 GQLFGISEDGNA

-315 QWFLYISTFLLTAV
+315 QWFLYLSTFLLTAA

-338 SRKVTEPVEQ
+338 SKQVTRPVEQ
-348 MSQGA
+348 LSQGA
-353 QKGRCPTD
+353 QKGRCETD

-463 DVVREVWSPLALQLE
+463 DVVREVWNPLALQLE

-528 GEQVRISVYNDGPVI
+528 GEQVRVSVYNDGPLI
-543 PDKDLPHLFEPFYR
+543 SEKDLPHLFEPFYR

-603 VGQDEGTVS
+603 VGQVEEAVS